1 MWRFVF
7 GHQQN
12 VLKGCQSKLKQWKET
27 VEIMKAGSGQRK
39 AELRRGWN
47 WVIRVEVSN
56 LPVNL

>member
-39 AELRRGWN
+39 SRTKKRLELGHK
-47 WVIRVEVSN
+47 S
-56 LPVNL
+56 